1 MFSRWLGDVTIER
14 TNPAGLHPTP
24 GYHHVTKVQADTLI
38 YLAGQCPLQPSGD
51 LAEGGLDAQ
60 TEQVIRNILTAL
72 QSAGASPEHVVRTV
86 IYVASPV
93 REDLAAVWTRL
104 NESPLA
110 PAFTTASTLLGVAQL
125 GFPGQLVEIDVT
137 AAL

>member
-1 MFSRWLGDVTIER
+1 MTIER
-14 TNPAGLHPTP
+14 TNPDRLHATP
-24 GYHHVTKVQADTLI
+24 GYHHVTKVQAETLI

-51 LAEGGLDAQ
+51 LAEGGIEGQ
-60 TEQVIRNILTAL
+60 TAQVIRNILTAL
-72 QSAGASPEHVVRTV
+72 ESAGASPEDVVRTV

-93 REDLAAVWTRL
+93 REDLAAVWTQL
-104 NESPLA
+104 SESPLA
-110 PAFTTASTLLGVAQL
+110 PAFTSASTLLGVAQL

>member
-1 MFSRWLGDVTIER
+1 LAQGVTIER
-14 TNPAGLHPTP
+14 SNPDGLHPTP

-51 LAEGGLDAQ
+51 LAENGLEGQ
-60 TEQVIRNILTAL
+60 TAQVISNILTAL
-72 QSAGASPEHVVRTV
+72 ESAGASPADVVRTV

-93 REDLAAVWTRL
+93 REDLSAVWTQL

-110 PAFTTASTLLGVAQL
+110 PAFASASTLLGVAQL
-125 GFPGQLVEIDVT
+125 GFPGQLVEIDIT

>member
-1 MFSRWLGDVTIER
+1 MPLARGVMIER

-24 GYHHVTKVQADTLI
+24 GYHHVTRVEAGQLVF
-38 YLAGQCPLQPSGD
+38 LAGQCPLRESGELASGG
-51 LAEGGLDAQ
+51 LAEQ
-60 TEQVIRNILTAL
+60 TAQVIDNILLAL
-72 QSAGASPEHVVRTV
+72 ASVNARPEDVVRTV
-86 IYVASPV
+86 IYVASPH
-93 REDLAAVWTRL
+93 RDDLAAVWTQL
-104 NESPLA
+104 NESALA

>member
-1 MFSRWLGDVTIER
+1 VTIER
-14 TNPAGLHPTP
+14 TNPQGLHPTP
-24 GYHHVTKVQADTLI
+24 GYHHVTTVQADTLI

-51 LAEGGLDAQ
+51 LAEGGLEGQ
-60 TEQVIRNILTAL
+60 TDQVISNILTAL
-72 QSAGASPEHVVRTV
+72 SAAGANPEDVVRTV
-86 IYVASPV
+86 IYVASSV
-93 REDLAAVWTRL
+93 RDDLAAVWTQL
-104 NESPLA
+104 TDSPLA

>member
-1 MFSRWLGDVTIER
+1 MSIER
-14 TNPAGLHPTP
+14 TNPSGLHTTP
-24 GYHHVTKVQADTLI
+24 GYHHVTTVKTDTLV

-51 LAEGGLDAQ
+51 LAPGGLEGQ
-60 TEQVIRNILTAL
+60 TAQVISNILTAL
-72 QSAGASPEHVVRTV
+72 GSAGATPEDVVRTV
-86 IYVASPV
+86 IYVVSPD
-93 REDLAAVWTRL
+93 REDLSAVWTQL
-104 NESPLA
+104 NASPLG

>member
-1 MFSRWLGDVTIER
+1 MSIER
-14 TNPAGLHPTP
+14 TNPSGLHTTP
-24 GYHHVTKVQADTLI
+24 GYHHVTTVKTDTLV

-51 LAEGGLDAQ
+51 LAPGGLEGQ
-60 TEQVIRNILTAL
+60 TAQVISNILTAL
-72 QSAGASPEHVVRTV
+72 ESAGATPEDVVRTV
-86 IYVASPV
+86 IYVVSPD
-93 REDLAAVWTRL
+93 REDLSAVWTQL
-104 NESPLA
+104 NASPLG

>member
-1 MFSRWLGDVTIER
+1 MTIER
-14 TNPAGLHPTP
+14 TNPSGLHPTP
-24 GYHHVTKVQADTLI
+24 GYHHVTKVQAETLI

-51 LAEGGLDAQ
+51 LAAGGLEGQTAQ
-60 TEQVIRNILTAL
+60 VVRNILTAL
-72 QSAGASPEHVVRTV
+72 ESAGASPEDVVRTV

-93 REDLAAVWTRL
+93 REDLAAVWTQL
-104 NESPLA
+104 NASPLA
-110 PAFTTASTLLGVAQL
+110 PAFASASTLLGVAQL